1 MATTKEDYPYM
12 GDPVKAVAN
21 LRARFVRMPHPIFA
35 AMDGAHF
42 DDIQSEMG
50 HKNIPCRSL
59 FFGAGRETELNGPW
73 LVSLLDEDSEQY
85 VASIAAER
93 PCAVFWSCP
102 EGEDILY
109 RHLRSLNEVLIPKS
123 ALPEDVS
130 KAAIIAAKDYAR
142 VLFRHY
148 DPNVLGGVIPSINA
162 AQFARILGPA
172 REVVWYAPDY
182 GGRRSAINEDDL
194 PEAPRGPLKLEE
206 INIKDIER
214 RREEALR
221 RWRIAYLKDCA
232 PDHAAR
238 MSDAELAKFVIDEEK
253 KITTLGVQN
262 QDKIAMWTFMQIT
275 CPTDLSK
282 DAGVRRYLSTKE
294 LKTTPDER
302 VEHLFD
308 LRTHLL
314 MGAR

>member
-21 LRARFVRMPHPIFA
+21 LLARFDRMPHPIFA

-50 HKNIPCRSL
+50 RKNIPCKSL
-59 FFGAGRETELNGPW
+59 FLGAGRETELNGPW

-102 EGEDILY
+102 DGEDALY

-123 ALPEDVS
+123 ALPKDTTKPGV
-130 KAAIIAAKDYAR
+130 IAAKDYAR
-142 VLFRHY
+142 VFFRHY
-148 DPNVLGGVIPSINA
+148 DPNVLGELIPSINA
-162 AQFARILGPA
+162 AQFARFLGPA

-194 PEAPRGPLKLEE
+194 PEAPRGALKLEE
-206 INIKDIER
+206 TNIKEMER
-214 RREEALR
+214 RRLEGLR
-221 RWRIAYLKDCA
+221 RWRVAYLKDCA
-232 PDHAAR
+232 PEQAAGK
-238 MSDAELAKFVIDEEK
+238 SDAELARFVIDEER
-253 KITTLGVQN
+253 KITAYGVKG
-262 QDKIAMWTFMQIT
+262 QDKIAMWTYMQFT
-275 CPTDLSK
+275 CPTDLNT
-282 DAGVRRYLSTKE
+282 DTGVRKYLSNKE
-294 LKTTPDER
+294 HKVSPDQR

-308 LRTHLL
+308 LRTQLL
-314 MGAR
+314 LGG